1 MARKPVFQ
9 PFVDATPEG
18 VPDFASE
25 VAQEVLEVVEAE
37 TKKEDEKPRR
47 LRVSVPYG
55 YPIQIQH
62 QGIVVR
68 PGLKVEVGDD
78 PWVRNQ
84 IRSGVFKLED

>member
-1 MARKPVFQ
+1 MASKPVFQ
-9 PFVDATPEG
+9 PFVDATSEAAP
-18 VPDFASE
+18 E
-25 VAQEVLEVVEAE
+25 VATEVTEVVEAE

-55 YPIQIQH
+55 YPLQIQH

-78 PWVRNQ
+78 AWVRNQ